1 MQKKNNLDEHF
12 ISIDKQARFYT
23 AGNPTAKKCLF
34 VLHGYGQLAYYFLQK
49 FSHEALNDYFIV
61 APEGLHRFYLSGT
74 AGRVGASWMTKELRL
89 IDIEENNAYLNRLFK
104 HISSERDFE
113 KTSVLGFSQGG
124 ATASR
129 WVQQADFKIDNFI
142 LWASVFPADVEPN
155 LNNSPFNSCKKQFVL
170 GNSDPYYST
179 EQQAEIKN
187 YYSNFGFKI
196 HTFMGEHTIE
206 PNLFNTLFTDL

>member
-1 MQKKNNLDEHF
+1 MDEHF

-23 AGNPTAKKCLF
+23 IGNPHSKKCLF

-49 FSHEALNDYFIV
+49 FSHEALTDFYIV
-61 APEGLHRFYLSGT
+61 APEGEHRFYLSGT

-89 IDIEENNAYLNRLFK
+89 IDIEENNAYLNRLYT
-104 HISSERDFE
+104 HISNQGNFE
-113 KTSVLGFSQGG
+113 KISVLGFSQGG

-129 WVQQADFKIDNFI
+129 WIQQANFKVDNFI

-155 LNNSPFNSCKKQFVL
+155 LKNTPFNSCKKQFVL
-170 GNSDPYYST
+170 GNSDPYYT
-179 EQQAEIKN
+179 AEQQIEIKN
-187 YYSNFGFKI
+187 YYLKFGFKI

-206 PNLFNTLFTDL
+206 PKLFNTLFTEL